1 MMEGIRYVTNH
12 KGQRVA
18 VMIDLEKYSE
28 IWEDFYDS
36 LLAEMR
42 KDEPTSS
49 LAAVK
54 RSLRKKGK
62 LNG

>member
-1 MMEGIRYVTNH
+1 MDGIRFVLNH
-12 KGQRVA
+12 SGQRVA

-28 IWEDFYDS
+28 LWEDFYDS

-49 LAAVK
+49 LAAVR
-54 RSLRKKGK
+54 RSIIKKQK

>member
-1 MMEGIRYVTNH
+1 
-12 KGQRVA
+12 
-18 VMIDLEKYSE
+18 MIDLEKYSE
-28 IWEDFYDS
+28 LWEDFYDS

-49 LAAVK
+49 LAAVR
-54 RSLRKKGK
+54 RSIIKKQK

>member
-1 MMEGIRYVTNH
+1 MMEGIRFVLNRR
-12 KGQRVA
+12 GQRVA

-28 IWEDFYDS
+28 IWDDFYDC
-36 LLAEMR
+36 LLAEKR

-49 LAAVK
+49 LAAVR
-54 RSLRKKGK
+54 RSIIKKQK